1 MWGEVMIEK
10 RAFPRFRFE
19 ARCVLKHD
27 NRSYDGQM
35 VNISLDGAMISFN
48 ESTMVPQDEKCS
60 LVIFMDSVDIP
71 EQIEVVAVYS
81 SLSFIGVKFIGFDE
95 ITYPQLYGQIE
106 ILSKKPEK
114 YKVMF
119 H

>member
-1 MWGEVMIEK
+1 MIGK

-27 NRSYDGQM
+27 GRSYDGQM
-35 VNISLDGAMISFN
+35 VNISLGGAMISYN
-48 ESTMVPQDEKCS
+48 ECAMVPQDEKCS
-60 LVIFMDSVDIP
+60 LVIFMDSDDIP

-95 ITYPQLYGQIE
+95 ITCPQVYGKIE
-106 ILSKKPEK
+106 ILSNKLAK
-114 YKVMF
+114 YKVSF
-119 H
+119 P